1 MIYPVHI
8 SDEKYE
14 DRIDLLLIIDDNKSH
29 CVHIEGFNRFMYNK
43 TKHRNKK
50 HFCRYCLQC
59 FVSAKVLVEHKEVY
73 LKINGKQRLKLRNEL
88 IGFNNHAQQLPV

>member
-14 DRIDLLLIIDDNKSH
+14 DRIDLLLIIDDN
-29 CVHIEGFNRFMYNK
+29 IEGFNRFMYNK

-88 IGFNNHAQQLPV
+88 IGFNNHSQQLAV